1 MPNKNKKEKVSR
13 GPGHGTGRR
22 EGEGAARRAAGSF
35 PGAGRG
41 GARGPAPGTPDA
53 GVLRALGAP
62 LCPLPGRGRVAPG
75 RGVLTAGVGTRGG
88 ARSGR
93 EGAGAVAEVV
103 DPASR
108 TWKWGFGVR
117 AAGAREG
124 PRPRR
129 RGASGP
135 RLVLRKSGLL
145 SGGPPWTP
153 KCCHD
158 RGGGGDGRERVWVL
172 RVRGGGGVLLLQ
184 VEL

>member
-1 MPNKNKKEKVSR
+1 M
-13 GPGHGTGRR
+13 
-22 EGEGAARRAAGSF
+22 
-35 PGAGRG
+35 
-41 GARGPAPGTPDA
+41 
-53 GVLRALGAP
+53 
-62 LCPLPGRGRVAPG
+62 
-75 RGVLTAGVGTRGG
+75 GTRGG
-88 ARSGR
+88 ARGGR

-108 TWKWGFGVR
+108 TWKRGFGVR

-145 SGGPPWTP
+145 PGGPPWTP
-153 KCCHD
+153 KCCDD
-158 RGGGGDGRERVWVL
+158 RGGGGDGRERVL

-184 VEL
+184 VELQRFGVTPRNARSRGFAGREERDEMGIFSKCPQRCVHVGFPVSA